1 MTKVVWMSKNE
12 QWVRMNSK
20 NEKRFSRRLN
30 IQVCELLQV
39 LTEADIKKDFKKK
52 SALGI
57 LKHNKQE
64 LKI

>member
-1 MTKVVWMSKNE
+1 
-12 QWVRMNSK
+12 MNSK

-52 SALGI
+52 RALGI